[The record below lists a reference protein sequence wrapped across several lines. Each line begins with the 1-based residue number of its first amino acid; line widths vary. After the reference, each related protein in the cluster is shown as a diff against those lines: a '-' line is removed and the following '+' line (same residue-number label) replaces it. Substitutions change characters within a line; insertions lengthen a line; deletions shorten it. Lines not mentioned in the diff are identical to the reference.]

1 LTSVRATPA
10 ALEHDRVQK
19 EDPIMSRHLGA
30 GQRALLQTELEMRQR
45 RLDQTLGTHQEGASR
60 VEHAHDLL
68 AQDEEGARRHAM
80 DREVDMAMSD
90 LDIAELGAVSRA
102 LVRLREG
109 DYGLCTDCGA
119 EIPFDRLRVEPQAE
133 RCVPCASRHEQHSH
147 TPRTNSERPQGR
159 AAPSPPPAGV
169 KKTWG
174 GPASS

>member
-68 AQDEEGARRHAM
+68 AQDEEGARQHAM
-80 DREVDMAMSD
+80 DREVDMALSD

>member
-1 LTSVRATPA
+1 
-10 ALEHDRVQK
+10 
-19 EDPIMSRHLGA
+19 MSRYLGA